1 MSFEDVGHRLHFA
14 LQLAF
19 NFPAKT
25 NQNGGVRLRGAWIR
39 HAYFALWV
47 DNNSFDIT
55 KKGQQVKRNVHQV
68 ISFVH
73 HIMRKLP
80 YTMTK
85 QCL

>member
-19 NFPAKT
+19 NFPAKI

-47 DNNSFDIT
+47 DNNSGSI
-55 KKGQQVKRNVHQV
+55 
-68 ISFVH
+68 
-73 HIMRKLP
+73 
-80 YTMTK
+80 
-85 QCL
+85 